1 MPVLLKPT
9 PQIICPYCLRAAC
22 AVSPIICPTCP
33 KPCLWDNGTAQNG
46 TANSMLGV
54 SPIICPTCPKPC
66 LWDNGTARNG
76 NAGGS
81 SASRM
86 GNYEY
91 AEKRKEESRT
101 IASSF
106 RESPRRVQAARSLP
120 VRWLAATSSISRE
133 SPFGSVHH
141 DSRGSSAR
149 SLALLE
155 AVPNSHRSR

>member
-22 AVSPIICPTCP
+22 AVSPIICPTCPKPCLWDNGTAQNGTANSMLGVSPIICPTCP

-101 IASSF
+101 IA
-106 RESPRRVQAARSLP
+106 
-120 VRWLAATSSISRE
+120 
-133 SPFGSVHH
+133 
-141 DSRGSSAR
+141 
-149 SLALLE
+149 
-155 AVPNSHRSR
+155 

>member
-1 MPVLLKPT
+1 MPVLLNPRQRSYAPT
-9 PQIICPYCLRAAC
+9 AFARLAP
-22 AVSPIICPTCP
+22 VSPIICPTCP

-91 AEKRKEESRT
+91 AEKRKEESR
-101 IASSF
+101 
-106 RESPRRVQAARSLP
+106 
-120 VRWLAATSSISRE
+120 
-133 SPFGSVHH
+133 
-141 DSRGSSAR
+141 
-149 SLALLE
+149 
-155 AVPNSHRSR
+155 